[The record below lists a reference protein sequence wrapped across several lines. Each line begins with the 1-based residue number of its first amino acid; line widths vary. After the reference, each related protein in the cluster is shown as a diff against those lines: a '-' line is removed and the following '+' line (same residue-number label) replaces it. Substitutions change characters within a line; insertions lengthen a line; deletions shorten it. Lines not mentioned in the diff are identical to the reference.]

1 MEEELPPDETPPTDE
16 PTPPQ
21 APAPHVPG
29 TPANAT
35 TLRFDWS
42 DPRNLRER
50 ERLAPVVE
58 LISKVRK
65 LIATEVASDKDGS
78 DLLSTVIARR
88 LDLLEKLPPFP
99 LAGANADL
107 SLDDLRACL
116 VVWGS
121 MKAWMSTPREFTAL
135 GPPSADHPAGTP
147 MPFTVAPLDLFR
159 RVMTVNDVTAH

>member
-1 MEEELPPDETPPTDE
+1 MEDELPPDETPPADE
-16 PTPPQ
+16 PPPPQ
-21 APAPHVPG
+21 APEQAPHVPG

-35 TLRFDWS
+35 TLRFDWA
-42 DPRNLRER
+42 DKRNLGER

-107 SLDDLRACL
+107 SLDDLRMCL
-116 VVWGS
+116 VVWGA
-121 MKAWMSTPREFTAL
+121 MKAWMSTPQQFTAL
-135 GPPSADHPAGTP
+135 GPPSDGYPDGTP

-159 RVMTVNDVTAH
+159 RVMTVSA